1 MPDLNNRLRQD
12 LKEAQLKKEDLR
24 VSVLRLL
31 LASLNNREIEKRTKL
46 SKSSPLEKL
55 DEFSK
60 LTEEEII
67 EVIVS
72 EAKKRKEAIL
82 GFTQGG
88 RKDSAEKEK
97 KELEILE
104 TYLPKPLSQDELKE
118 IVIEVV
124 AKTNA
129 KTINDLGKVMK
140 ELMPEIKKR
149 GRAEGELVSQIVR
162 EQLSPRTTP
171 PIT

>member
-1 MPDLNNRLRQD
+1 MADLNSRVHQD

-55 DEFSK
+55 DELSK

-72 EAKKRKEAIL
+72 EAKKRREAIS

-97 KELEILE
+97 K
-104 TYLPKPLSQDELKE
+104 
-118 IVIEVV
+118 
-124 AKTNA
+124 
-129 KTINDLGKVMK
+129 
-140 ELMPEIKKR
+140 
-149 GRAEGELVSQIVR
+149 
-162 EQLSPRTTP
+162 
-171 PIT
+171 

>member
-1 MPDLNNRLRQD
+1 MADLNSRVRQD

-46 SKSSPLEKL
+46 SKSSPFEKL
-55 DEFSK
+55 DELSK

-67 EVIVS
+67 EVIIS
-72 EAKKRKEAIL
+72 EAKKRREAIS

-104 TYLPKPLSQDELKE
+104 TYLPKPLSQNELKE
-118 IVIEVV
+118 IVMEVV
-124 AKTNA
+124 AKTGA
-129 KTINDLGKVMK
+129 KTINDLGRVMK

-162 EQLSPRTTP
+162 EQLSQNQE
-171 PIT
+171 

>member
-1 MPDLNNRLRQD
+1 MTDLNSRVRQD

-46 SKSSPLEKL
+46 SKSFPLEKL
-55 DEFSK
+55 GELSQ

-72 EAKKRKEAIL
+72 EAKKRREAIV

-104 TYLPKPLSQDELKE
+104 TYLPKPLSQEELKE

-124 AKTNA
+124 AKTKA

-140 ELMPEIKKR
+140 ELQPEIKKR
-149 GRAEGELVSQIVR
+149 GRAEGELVSQIVKER
-162 EQLSPRTTP
+162 LLQNQE
-171 PIT
+171 